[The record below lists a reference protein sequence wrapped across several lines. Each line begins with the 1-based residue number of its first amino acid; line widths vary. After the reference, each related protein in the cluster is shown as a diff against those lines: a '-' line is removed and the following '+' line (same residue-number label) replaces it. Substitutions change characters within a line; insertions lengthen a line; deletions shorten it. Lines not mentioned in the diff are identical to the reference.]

1 MKQQTLLSLV
11 PDGATPVNDLVSV
24 VTQGGHWTWFYGARP
39 VFAHPPG
46 DRDSFRMFSA
56 QLVCQ
61 GACKQVE
68 IVKAFGVSA
77 IRVKRS
83 VKQYR
88 EEGIQSFY
96 RPRATRGGSVLNSDV
111 I

>member
-1 MKQQTLLSLV
+1 MKQQTILPLV
-11 PDGATPVNDLVSV
+11 PDGATAVNDLVSV
-24 VTQGGHWTWFYGARP
+24 VNRDDQWTWFYGAWP

-46 DRDSFRMFSA
+46 DRDSFRLFSA

-77 IRVKRS
+77 ISVKRS

-96 RPRATRGGSVLNSDV
+96 RPRPTRGDSVLNSDV
-111 I
+111 K